1 MIYINKIKIK
11 YKIKIKCEYINT
23 VAAIHAWCTIV
34 LYLTIQFNLQSK
46 WKELSCEHYLKL
58 RDSQINAMFSSRNV
72 SNIIIYT
79 TVQKKISQNKRFLS
93 NPDTSCDFI
102 FRV

>member
-1 MIYINKIKIK
+1 MNILIRSLQYIYD
-11 YKIKIKCEYINT
+11 
-23 VAAIHAWCTIV
+23 V

-46 WKELSCEHYLKL
+46 GTALSCEQYSKL

-79 TVQKKISQNKRFLS
+79 TVQEQISQNKRFFLKIQIHHVILYS
-93 NPDTSCDFI
+93 
-102 FRV
+102 